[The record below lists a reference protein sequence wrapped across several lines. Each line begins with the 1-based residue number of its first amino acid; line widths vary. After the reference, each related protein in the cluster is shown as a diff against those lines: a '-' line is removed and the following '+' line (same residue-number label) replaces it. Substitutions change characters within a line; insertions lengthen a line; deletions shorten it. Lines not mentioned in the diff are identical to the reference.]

1 MPEPKFISIGGKRG
15 AGKGEVANHLHEAY
29 GYTVLKLAS
38 PLKNMLRVFLKE
50 VLSCDDDAI
59 ERCIEGDLKE
69 AAIASLQGISP
80 RVLMQTLGTEWAQS
94 IYPGMWVN
102 VLTGKAV
109 EVLHRGGK
117 VAVDDMRFPHEADV
131 LSRCGAELWLVEAD
145 RDWRLGNM
153 AATKNIGGVP
163 AQMGEKK
170 TLGADWR
177 SVASKMTRALF
188 ADILPEGA
196 VFDWSIEVPAT
207 GYKTPRYF
215 MNSLVS
221 KWLPE
226 AFYGQVDTA
235 KFSSEHKSERP
246 LSRSLFAKIIENN
259 GTIAELQQ
267 SVDAAMRGLERRK
280 EDLPPLEDGA
290 CHPFVAN

>member
-1 MPEPKFISIGGKRG
+1 MSEPKFISIGGKRG
-15 AGKGEVANHLHEAY
+15 AGKGEVANHLHKAY

-38 PLKNMLRVFLKE
+38 PLKNMLRAFLKE
-50 VLSCDDDAI
+50 MLSYDDDTI

-69 AAIASLQGISP
+69 AAIASLQGNSP
-80 RVLMQTLGTEWAQS
+80 RVLMQTLGTDWAQS

-109 EVLHRGGK
+109 DVLHRGGR
-117 VAVDDMRFPHEADV
+117 VAVDDMRFPHEVEAF
-131 LSRCGAELWLVEAD
+131 SRCGAELWLVESD
-145 RDWRLGNM
+145 HDWRLENM
-153 AATKNIGGVP
+153 AATRNIGGVP
-163 AQMGEKK
+163 TQMDEKK
-170 TLGADWR
+170 TLSADWR

-221 KWLPE
+221 KWFPE
-226 AFYGQVDTA
+226 AFRCQGDTA

-259 GTIAELQQ
+259 GTIVELQQ
-267 SVDAAMRGLERRK
+267 SVDAAMNLLERRK
-280 EDLPPLEDGA
+280 EDIPPLEDGA
-290 CHPFVAN
+290 RHPFVAN